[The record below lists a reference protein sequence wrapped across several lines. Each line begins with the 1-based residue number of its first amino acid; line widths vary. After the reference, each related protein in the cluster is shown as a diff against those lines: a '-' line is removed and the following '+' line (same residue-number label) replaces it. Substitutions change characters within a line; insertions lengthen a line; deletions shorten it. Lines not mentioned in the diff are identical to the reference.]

1 MRQSSVAAEGLLQV
15 AKWIKVQVLLDS
27 SEMQALIEALDTPHF
42 VCVSDPVCSD
52 AAEISCASFL
62 EIYRGYVDA
71 LKRGIPP
78 QEESLR
84 RTFSCALSKTL
95 DVFYAVPLRDGRFLV
110 KPRLPVVQMQAHHFF
125 YSALDGKFHPMA
137 LSVESIS
144 WGLQFSYPQLY
155 QDPKTKQ
162 VVKVSE
168 EALFVNTPLFTSL
181 MRWMRS
187 HTMPTPFSVQGRRT
201 NAPIRVGK
209 KALEWVSA
217 HPQLRAKGI
226 EVAGSLPFLEK

>member
-1 MRQSSVAAEGLLQV
+1 MKIRQSSVAVEGLLQV

-27 SEMQALIEALDTPHF
+27 SEMQAFIEALDTPYF
-42 VCVSDPVCSD
+42 VCVSDPVCSEN
-52 AAEISCASFL
+52 ALLSSVSFM
-62 EIYRGYVDA
+62 EIYRAYVDA
-71 LKRGIPP
+71 LKHGSVL

-84 RTFSCALSKTL
+84 RAFSCALSKTL
-95 DVFYAVPLRDGRFLV
+95 DAFYAVPLQDGRFLI
-110 KPRLPVVQMQAHHFF
+110 KPCLPVVQMQAHHFF
-125 YSALDGKFHPMA
+125 YSSLDGKFHPMA

-162 VVKVSE
+162 VVKVGD
-168 EALFVNTPLFTSL
+168 EALFVNTSLFSAL

-187 HTMPTPFSVQGRRT
+187 YTMPTPFIVDGNRT

-209 KALEWVSA
+209 KARVWVSS
-217 HPQLRAKGI
+217 HPQLQAKGI
-226 EVAGSLPFLEK
+226 RVL